1 MPHGAEA
8 IRAYIQRLDGTA
20 IKGVF
25 ATDVAGAFLPSRIGS
40 VEVFTSPQLLD
51 QPPSNISPTLNGLP
65 RGSTSFLYEIWD
77 TTMEQPWAA
86 LLEPH
91 VELVGHRELI
101 ELRRQ
106 SRARAQLK
114 RDDDREQGYPFTPLY
129 KLPQDDGAACLDGS
143 PPAYWFLEGAES
155 TK

>member
-1 MPHGAEA
+1 M
-8 IRAYIQRLDGTA
+8 RLSDAARSAHKSLAT
-20 IKGVF
+20 GV
-25 ATDVAGAFLPSRIGS
+25 
-40 VEVFTSPQLLD
+40 
-51 QPPSNISPTLNGLP
+51 
-65 RGSTSFLYEIWD
+65 
-77 TTMEQPWAA
+77 WAA

-106 SRARAQLK
+106 SRAQLK
-114 RDDDREQGYPFTPLY
+114 LDDDGLSYPFMPLH

-143 PPAYWFLEGAES
+143 PPAFWFLEGAES